1 MFRRLPLVPSVI
13 AGALVAGGLLASSV
27 SYAGASKPE
36 STRFSLFPNQKF
48 LACVSGDSARP
59 ARVSARVERGD
70 DNDTMTLRLDGF
82 KPDLA
87 FDLFTVENTPQLADG
102 TANPDFKDNFGLAWY
117 QSDIHVNGAGRGRV
131 RVKTILLDQIFGFDK
146 GVALP
151 PTNTF
156 NVGFWFNDPAD
167 AQACGF
173 TGSTPFNGEHKAGPL
188 AFVTRLDATTH
199 LGPLCTDPTTSPL
212 GAVACNP

>member
-27 SYAGASKPE
+27 AYAGGSKPE
-36 STRFSLFPNQKF
+36 STRFSLFPNEKF
-48 LACVSGDSARP
+48 LACVSADSTHP
-59 ARVSARVERGD
+59 ARVSARVDRGD
-70 DNDTMTLRLDGF
+70 DNDTMTLRLEGF
-82 KPDLA
+82 KPGLA
-87 FDLFTVENTPQLADG
+87 FDLFTVENSSQLADG
-102 TANPDFKDNFGLAWY
+102 SPNPEFKDNFGLAWY
-117 QSDIHVNGAGRGRV
+117 QSDIHVNGNGRGRL

-188 AFVTRLDATTH
+188 AFVTRLDAATH
-199 LGPLCTDPTTSPL
+199 LGPLCTDPTTSPS
-212 GAVACNP
+212 GAIVCNP

>member
-27 SYAGASKPE
+27 AYAGASKPE
-36 STRFSLFPNQKF
+36 STRFSLFPTQKF
-48 LACVSGDSARP
+48 LACVSADSARP

-199 LGPLCTDPTTSPL
+199 LGPLCTDPTTSPS